1 MGWIF
6 VLVGALLVFSIAA
19 AFVGS
24 EAFRL
29 GHETPSA
36 IFDVEEA
43 MQEVGDTLPAD
54 VQARLTYAEV
64 RQLILATLRHL
75 EAKGLAAPP
84 GRDVR
89 VIGERD
95 EVVVVEDE
103 AVAVALAAVDAED
116 LEVADEDAYQVV
128 RALLAHLGRIGA
140 LGPPA
145 TPEN

>member
-1 MGWIF
+1 MAWVF
-6 VLVGALLVFSIAA
+6 LVIGAVVVFAIAA

-36 IFDVEEA
+36 IFDMDEA
-43 MQEVGDTLPAD
+43 LAAVGDALPED
-54 VQARLTYAEV
+54 VQARLTYDEV
-64 RQLILATLRHL
+64 RQLILATLSHL
-75 EAKGLAAPP
+75 ERKGLAAAP

-95 EVVVVEDE
+95 EVVIDE
-103 AVAVALAAVDAED
+103 ADAVAVGLGAVDTEG
-116 LEVADEDAYQVV
+116 LEVSDEDAYEVI
-128 RALLAHLGRIGA
+128 RALLAHLDRIGA

-145 TPEN
+145 